1 MNQRNDN
8 LHYVGS
14 YSTLQT
20 VNNNKYMTAGSPV
33 YSEEQ
38 NMLYSRLL
46 NGLKA
51 YSKEELYAMNSN
63 KKKRIVRVH
72 KRAQEVLNLWKQELM
87 FSTILIPKESSL
99 DEGLLKLF
107 NALPTAK
114 PDPKFFCKLPFKYLG
129 LNKADVI
136 EKFMEEKLLPAD
148 FYSR

>member
-1 MNQRNDN
+1 
-8 LHYVGS
+8 
-14 YSTLQT
+14 
-20 VNNNKYMTAGSPV
+20 MTAGSPV

-87 FSTILIPKESSL
+87 LSTLIIPKGEEVS
-99 DEGLLKLF
+99 DGLAQLFTKL
-107 NALPTAK
+107 TAGIK
-114 PDPKFFCKLPFKYLG
+114 PDPKFFCTLSFKDLG
-129 LNKADVI
+129 LKKADVI